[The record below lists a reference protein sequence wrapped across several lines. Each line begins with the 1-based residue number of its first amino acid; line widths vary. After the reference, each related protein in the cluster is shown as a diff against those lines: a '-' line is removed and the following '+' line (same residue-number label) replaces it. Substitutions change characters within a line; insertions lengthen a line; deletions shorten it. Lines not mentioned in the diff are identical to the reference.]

1 MDEERKWNE
10 NGADEDD
17 RTILSEQDLNDLDAV
32 ELDLVDEEAQAREK
46 ALKKKILIAAGA
58 ALFVASVTIT
68 VLLLTRKKGND

>member
-10 NGADEDD
+10 NAADDD

-32 ELDLVDEEAQAREK
+32 ELDLVDEEAQAREQ

-68 VLLLTRKKGND
+68 VLLLTRKKYEQ